1 MDRLSSRERMK
12 LCLTGQEADRI
23 ACAPDI
29 SCMVPVRLSGKSFFD
44 VHLFNKLPLWKAYLN
59 AVDYFGMDGW
69 FAYGQVDFQT
79 KTDVRWESA
88 MREEAGRKIV
98 HYTMKTPKGDLTQ
111 EVTFFQDNPP
121 VTSEA
126 LIKNFKEDFPKF
138 KYFFS
143 EITGYNAD
151 VYREQ
156 VKELG
161 EKGIMA
167 INLPAS
173 GMHIFSS
180 YFQGNLEAAIYAYY
194 DYPELFE
201 ELDELFN
208 HQTMQKLEIVLDLK
222 PDSVLT
228 GGSGSITLQSEDL
241 FDKFEF
247 EPIRRIAAAC
257 KSAGVICGVHS
268 CGREEYLIKRCAE
281 ETELDYVNPL
291 EIPPMGDCT
300 IAGIKKKYGKK
311 ISLMGNLHTT
321 NVMLKGTADD
331 VRRESLI
338 AMRDGGLGGG
348 FVLST
353 GDQCGRDTPDAN
365 LFAMVETAKKFGAY
379 PLDIDAM
386 QTEIDRQQR

>member
-29 SCMVPVRLSGKSFFD
+29 SCMVPVRLSGLSYFD
-44 VHLFNKLPLWKAYLN
+44 THLYNKLPLWKAYLN
-59 AVDYFGMDGW
+59 AVDHFGMDGW
-69 FAYGQVDFQT
+69 FAYGQIDFQT
-79 KTDVRWESA
+79 KSEARWESRV
-88 MREEAGRKIV
+88 REDGDRKIV
-98 HYTMKTPKGDLTQ
+98 HYTLKTPAGDLTQ
-111 EVTFFQDNPP
+111 EDTFFPDNPP

-138 KYFFS
+138 KYLFS

-156 VKELG
+156 VKQLG
-161 EKGIMA
+161 ERGIMA
-167 INLPAS
+167 INIPAP
-173 GMHIFSS
+173 GMHIYSI
-180 YFQGNLEAAIYAYY
+180 YFQGNLEAAIYAYC

-201 ELDELFN
+201 ELNELFER
-208 HQTMQKLEIVLDLK
+208 QIMQKLEIILDLK

-228 GGSGSITLQSEDL
+228 GGSGSITMQSQEL

-247 EPIRRIAAAC
+247 EPIRKIAAAC
-257 KSAGVICGVHS
+257 KSAGVICGIHS
-268 CGREEYLIKRCAE
+268 CGKEEYLIKRCAE

-300 IAGIKKKYGKK
+300 IADIKKKYGKK
-311 ISLMGNLHTT
+311 LSLMGNLHTT
-321 NVMLKGTADD
+321 NVMLNGSADD

-338 AMRDGGLGGG
+338 AMRDGGIGGG

-365 LFAMVETAKKFGAY
+365 LFAMVEAAKKFGAY
-379 PLDIDAM
+379 PLDIGAM
-386 QTEIDRQQR
+386 QAEIDRLQK